1 MLSSQK
7 LEDYTTDPKKNLT
20 WHILSLKRVWISY
33 HLCVSW
39 NLLYKFCITSWQDN
53 SGFEPFIC
61 LFINKEIQLSLLRWF
76 VLLHSELRIDKTRLY
91 NFSKVK
97 KDRRW
102 LKVLENFWVIFL
114 SLSSTSSLFI
124 SLQSVRAVRKS

>member
-7 LEDYTTDPKKNLT
+7 LEDYTTDSKKNLT
-20 WHILSLKRVWISY
+20 WHLVAKTCMNFISFMCILKSSLQILYNK
-33 HLCVSW
+33 LKTLGL
-39 NLLYKFCITSWQDN
+39 NLLFV
-53 SGFEPFIC
+53 C
-61 LFINKEIQLSLLRWF
+61 LLIKRYNFLLRWF